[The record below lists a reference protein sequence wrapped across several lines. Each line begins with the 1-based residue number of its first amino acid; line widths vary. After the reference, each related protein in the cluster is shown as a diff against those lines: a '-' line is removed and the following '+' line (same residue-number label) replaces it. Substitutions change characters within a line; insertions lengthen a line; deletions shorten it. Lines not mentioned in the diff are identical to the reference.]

1 MGKRGGGRWTGGI
14 GGGWIITMGDGGR
27 ASSYSCNSD
36 RPLIYYLSLL
46 SHISFILLRWGVGG
60 PGEEILF
67 CYFYVW
73 WPCISGS

>member
-1 MGKRGGGRWTGGI
+1 MGKRGGGGGRWTGGI

-46 SHISFILLRWGVGG
+46 SRISFILLII
-60 PGEEILF
+60 ILSGQK
-67 CYFYVW
+67 YELIFY
-73 WPCISGS
+73 SFL